1 MDEKLPLQGLG
12 AEEPAGQEDPAG
24 QAYCC
29 AFARVATGQKKP
41 ATQGLAVLDVLPV
54 ARHLPAEQAEQAEAP
69 LALKEPA
76 VQGVPALLPG
86 GQKEPAG
93 HVCCAWPS
101 AQKKVAG
108 QGFAVAAVLPVV
120 AQ

>member
-24 QAYCC
+24 HAYCC

-54 ARHLPAEQAEQAEAP
+54 ARHLPAVQAEQAEAP
-69 LALKEPA
+69 LALKKPA